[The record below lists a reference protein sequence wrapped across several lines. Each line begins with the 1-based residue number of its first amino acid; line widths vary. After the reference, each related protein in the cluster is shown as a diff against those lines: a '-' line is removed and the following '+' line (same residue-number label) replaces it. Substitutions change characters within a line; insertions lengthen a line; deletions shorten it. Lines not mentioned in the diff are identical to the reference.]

1 MVKGVVNDSS
11 HEITKIYHD
20 GREIERVCDI
30 YGNVLYLSSKTV
42 TGAASLSFKN
52 RKESTRNVVGFRVET
67 SSSDIES
74 INAFMLSKFFI
85 AKQISTSYFG
95 VYLPEPGSYEITLV
109 YTGQTY
115 NFVSD
120 GDVNTYFFIDL
131 GYGAVVNRDIDIY
144 VEKQDGQF
152 DFTKVKYA
160 VFDTIYYDDRYDILN
175 EHPVR
180 FDNSIESYSI
190 YGNNLNGVHVGD
202 YDENSGKYMLPI
214 SIHGKNLFNV
224 EDFFSSSINVVR
236 GNMRFY
242 EQTQEQVV
250 GVLIQAENNDCYTM
264 PYYQMP
270 CKPGQY
276 YTLSWYSDNNNP
288 GLVYIFFYD
297 SDGIKI
303 SQVYANNANS
313 KQLTF
318 LVPEN
323 AAITKLRL
331 GIANAGSNI
340 AYTNIQLERGQTKTN
355 YISYQDPVIHTVSL
369 DEPLR
374 KIGNELEYIQK
385 RKSVTNGI
393 LHRVTQKTSNTAPL
407 TFASTGQALKHYRI
421 YGNAINGENVG
432 DRTGNLCNI
441 IINSGKVKDEL
452 YLTVNPDKTIVLD
465 GVANST
471 AVIHISEFITAGHY
485 YISGCPEDGS
495 SSSFQVLVR
504 DRNNIN
510 TAVDNG
516 TGIQINTSSDFDI
529 CIRVA
534 ANYNCD
540 HLIFYPLVS
549 VYDDANYEP
558 YGYRVPVTVEGK
570 NLLLSVASSQATDEG
585 TTFTRNDD
593 GSISVNAN
601 GTSSSLCIYR
611 MGCVL
616 DAGDYILTGRPTDKS
631 VNGIRQDIYWAGVDA
646 MVESGSGLNF
656 TIDADHTKVTVR
668 IIVSKNTVVNNVT
681 FYPMIRKADIEDS
694 AYEPYHDPINTNIY
708 LPNQIK
714 MVGDE
719 AEYADYQEQKLHRVR
734 KNLLRN
740 TASSQ
745 TKNGVTFTVNNDGS
759 VTCNG
764 TASNNTF
771 FKIGDLSLASQSY
784 ILTGCPSNGGNDSYT
799 LRCYKNG
806 NVKGADVGNGFN
818 INESIDGYIE
828 IRIASG
834 YTCDSLTFYPMIRK
848 ADIEDDTYEPYIE
861 NTELDAELPELQTVE
876 GTNTLSIRTAVQP
889 SQVLVEAMYP
899 NDSYI
904 LTPEISTFEDINTIT
919 VNTEIPPESISITGK
934 IGPIS

>member
-52 RKESTRNVVGFRVET
+52 RKESTRNVVGFSVDT

-74 INAFMLSKFFI
+74 INAFILSKLFI
-85 AKQISTSYFG
+85 VKQISTSYFG
-95 VYLPEPGSYEITLV
+95 VYLPEPGSYEITLG

-120 GDVNTYFFIDL
+120 GDVNTYFFINLAID
-131 GYGAVVNRDIDIY
+131 AVVNHVIDDIY
-144 VEKQDGQF
+144 VEKQDGRF

-190 YGNNLNGVHVGD
+190 YGNNLNGVYVGD
-202 YDENSGKYMLPI
+202 YDENSGNYMLPI

-242 EQTQEQVV
+242 EYAQEHVV
-250 GVLIQAENNDCYTM
+250 GVLIQAENDDCNTM
-264 PYYQMP
+264 PYYQIP

-297 SDGIKI
+297 SDGIEI
-303 SQVYANNANS
+303 SQVHANNANS
-313 KQLTF
+313 KQITF

-323 AAITKLRL
+323 AAITKMSL
-331 GIANAGSNI
+331 GVAEAGDNI

-355 YISYQDPVIHTVSL
+355 YISYQDPVMHTISL

-407 TFASTGQALKHYRI
+407 TFASTGQALKNYRI
-421 YGNAINGENVG
+421 YGNTINGENVG
-432 DRTGNLCNI
+432 DKTGN
-441 IINSGKVKDEL
+441 
-452 YLTVNPDKTIVLD
+452 
-465 GVANST
+465 
-471 AVIHISEFITAGHY
+471 
-485 YISGCPEDGS
+485 
-495 SSSFQVLVR
+495 
-504 DRNNIN
+504 
-510 TAVDNG
+510 
-516 TGIQINTSSDFDI
+516 
-529 CIRVA
+529 
-534 ANYNCD
+534 
-540 HLIFYPLVS
+540 
-549 VYDDANYEP
+549 
-558 YGYRVPVTVEGK
+558 GYRVPVTV
-570 NLLLSVASSQATDEG
+570 T
-585 TTFTRNDD
+585 
-593 GSISVNAN
+593 N
-601 GTSSSLCIYR
+601 GT
-611 MGCVL
+611 
-616 DAGDYILTGRPTDKS
+616 
-631 VNGIRQDIYWAGVDA
+631 
-646 MVESGSGLNF
+646 
-656 TIDADHTKVTVR
+656 
-668 IIVSKNTVVNNVT
+668 NTET
-681 FYPMIRKADIEDS
+681 
-694 AYEPYHDPINTNIY
+694 TNIY
-708 LPNQIK
+708 LPEQIK

-719 AEYADYQEQKLHRVR
+719 AEYVDYQEQKLHRVR
-734 KNLLRN
+734 KNLLQN

-759 VTCNG
+759 VTCDG
-764 TASNNTF
+764 TASDTTWFVLNNSF
-771 FKIGDLSLASQSY
+771 DLYAPDGGIIS
-784 ILTGCPSNGGNDSYT
+784 IGNDGSTSTFYMNISY
-799 LRCYKNG
+799 
-806 NVKGADVGNGFN
+806 VGNITSSYN
-818 INESIDGYIE
+818 YSKKIHQNAYVQLVIT
-828 IRIASG
+828 AG
-834 YTCDSLTFYPMIRK
+834 YTCDNLTFYPMIRK
-848 ADIEDDTYEPYIE
+848 AAIEDDTYEPYIE

>member
-52 RKESTRNVVGFRVET
+52 RKESTRNVVGFSVET

-74 INAFMLSKFFI
+74 INAFMLSKLFI
-85 AKQISTSYFG
+85 GKQISTSYFG
-95 VYLPEPGSYEITLV
+95 VYLPEPGSYEITLM

-120 GDVNTYFFIDL
+120 GDVNTYFFINL
-131 GYGAVVNRDIDIY
+131 GHGAVGNRVIDNIY
-144 VEKQDGQF
+144 VEKQDGKF

-202 YDENSGKYMLPI
+202 YDENSGNYMLPI

-224 EDFFSSSINVVR
+224 EDFFSSSINIVN

-242 EQTQEQVV
+242 EYAQEQVV

-264 PYYQMP
+264 PYYQIP

-297 SDGIKI
+297 SDGINI

-331 GIANAGSNI
+331 GVANAGSNI
-340 AYTNIQLERGQTKTN
+340 AYTNIQLERGRAKTN
-355 YISYQDPVIHTVSL
+355 YISYQDPVMHTISL

-385 RKSVTNGI
+385 IKSVTNGI

-407 TFASTGQALKHYRI
+407 TFASTGQALKNYRI
-421 YGNAINGENVG
+421 YGNTVNGENVG
-432 DRTGNLCNI
+432 DL
-441 IINSGKVKDEL
+441 
-452 YLTVNPDKTIVLD
+452 
-465 GVANST
+465 
-471 AVIHISEFITAGHY
+471 ITEGEHAG
-485 YISGCPEDGS
+485 E
-495 SSSFQVLVR
+495 
-504 DRNNIN
+504 
-510 TAVDNG
+510 
-516 TGIQINTSSDFDI
+516 
-529 CIRVA
+529 
-534 ANYNCD
+534 
-540 HLIFYPLVS
+540 
-549 VYDDANYEP
+549 YE
-558 YGYRVPVTVEGK
+558 VPVTVEGK
-570 NLLLSVASSQATDEG
+570 NLL
-585 TTFTRNDD
+585 
-593 GSISVNAN
+593 
-601 GTSSSLCIYR
+601 
-611 MGCVL
+611 
-616 DAGDYILTGRPTDKS
+616 PT
-631 VNGIRQDIYWAGVDA
+631 
-646 MVESGSGLNF
+646 
-656 TIDADHTKVTVR
+656 
-668 IIVSKNTVVNNVT
+668 
-681 FYPMIRKADIEDS
+681 
-694 AYEPYHDPINTNIY
+694 TNIY
-708 LPNQIK
+708 LPDQIK

-719 AEYADYQEQKLHRVR
+719 AEYVDYQEQKLHRVR
-734 KNLLRN
+734 KNLLQN

-764 TASNNTF
+764 TASVTTWFALNTSF
-771 FKIGDLSLASQSY
+771 DIYA
-784 ILTGCPSNGGNDSYT
+784 P
-799 LRCYKNG
+799 
-806 NVKGADVGNGFN
+806 
-818 INESIDGYIE
+818 DG
-828 IRIASG
+828 RIASIGNDGSTSTFYMNISYIGNITSSSNYSKNIHQNVYVQLVITAG
-834 YTCDSLTFYPMIRK
+834 YNCDNLTFYPMIRK
-848 ADIEDDTYEPYIE
+848 AAIEDDTYEPYIE

-904 LTPEISTFEDINTIT
+904 LTSEISTFEDINTIA

>member
-52 RKESTRNVVGFRVET
+52 RKESTRNVVGFSVET

-74 INAFMLSKFFI
+74 INAFMLSKLFI
-85 AKQISTSYFG
+85 VKQISTSYFG

-120 GDVNTYFFIDL
+120 GDVNTYFFISL
-131 GYGAVVNRDIDIY
+131 GYGAVDNRDIDIY

-160 VFDTIYYDDRYDILN
+160 VFDAIYYDDRYDILN

-180 FDNSIESYSI
+180 FDNSIESYII

-242 EQTQEQVV
+242 EHTQEHVV

-264 PYYQMP
+264 PYYQIP

-331 GIANAGSNI
+331 GVANAGSNI

-385 RKSVTNGI
+385 IKSVTNGI

-407 TFASTGQALKHYRI
+407 TFASTGQALKNYRI
-421 YGNAINGENVG
+421 YGNTINGENVG
-432 DRTGNLCNI
+432 DRTGNLFDNGI
-441 IINSGKVKDEL
+441 TIENG
-452 YLTVNPDKTIVLD
+452 TVSTET
-465 GVANST
+465 GANSSYQSQKRLRTSFIGFLSAGTYTINADGANRVNCIALYSSQTSDDYIENVYGT
-471 AVIHISEFITAGHY
+471 ALLPMSFTLNEGGYIRIAFSKADNSDISPYDVSNIMLNAG
-485 YISGCPEDGS
+485 SEALS
-495 SSSFQVLVR
+495 
-504 DRNNIN
+504 
-510 TAVDNG
+510 
-516 TGIQINTSSDFDI
+516 
-529 CIRVA
+529 
-534 ANYNCD
+534 
-540 HLIFYPLVS
+540 
-549 VYDDANYEP
+549 YEP

-570 NLLLSVASSQATDEG
+570 NLL
-585 TTFTRNDD
+585 
-593 GSISVNAN
+593 
-601 GTSSSLCIYR
+601 
-611 MGCVL
+611 
-616 DAGDYILTGRPTDKS
+616 PT
-631 VNGIRQDIYWAGVDA
+631 
-646 MVESGSGLNF
+646 
-656 TIDADHTKVTVR
+656 
-668 IIVSKNTVVNNVT
+668 
-681 FYPMIRKADIEDS
+681 
-694 AYEPYHDPINTNIY
+694 TNIY
-708 LPNQIK
+708 LPEQIK

-834 YTCDSLTFYPMIRK
+834 YTCDNLTFYPMIRK
-848 ADIEDDTYEPYIE
+848 AAIEDDTYEPYIE

>member
-52 RKESTRNVVGFRVET
+52 RKESTRNVVGFSVET

-74 INAFMLSKFFI
+74 INAFILSKLFI
-85 AKQISTSYFG
+85 VKQISTSYFG

-202 YDENSGKYMLPI
+202 YDENSGNYMLPI
-214 SIHGKNLFNV
+214 SIHGKNLFNA
-224 EDFFSSSINVVR
+224 EDFFSSSINIVN
-236 GNMRFY
+236 GDMRFY
-242 EQTQEQVV
+242 EHTQEHVV
-250 GVLIQAENNDCYTM
+250 GVLIQAENNDCYAM
-264 PYYQMP
+264 PYYQIP
-270 CKPGQY
+270 CEPGQY
-276 YTLSWYSDNNNP
+276 YTLSWYSDNNKP

-297 SDGIKI
+297 SDGIEI
-303 SQVYANNANS
+303 SQVHANNANS

-323 AAITKLRL
+323 AAITKMRL
-331 GIANAGSNI
+331 GVANAGDNI

-407 TFASTGQALKHYRI
+407 TFASTGQALKNYRI
-421 YGNAINGENVG
+421 YGNTINGESVG
-432 DRTGNLCNI
+432 DRTANLFDNRI
-441 IINSGKVKDEL
+441 TIENG
-452 YLTVNPDKTIVLD
+452 TVNTETGADSSYQSQKRLRTSFIGFLSAGTYTINAD
-465 GVANST
+465 GASRVNSIALYSSQNSDDFIET
-471 AVIHISEFITAGHY
+471 VSSTTILPKSFTLNEGGYIRIAFSKADNSDISPYDISNIMLNAG
-485 YISGCPEDGS
+485 SEALS
-495 SSSFQVLVR
+495 
-504 DRNNIN
+504 
-510 TAVDNG
+510 
-516 TGIQINTSSDFDI
+516 
-529 CIRVA
+529 
-534 ANYNCD
+534 
-540 HLIFYPLVS
+540 
-549 VYDDANYEP
+549 YEP

-570 NLLLSVASSQATDEG
+570 NLL
-585 TTFTRNDD
+585 
-593 GSISVNAN
+593 
-601 GTSSSLCIYR
+601 
-611 MGCVL
+611 
-616 DAGDYILTGRPTDKS
+616 PT
-631 VNGIRQDIYWAGVDA
+631 
-646 MVESGSGLNF
+646 
-656 TIDADHTKVTVR
+656 
-668 IIVSKNTVVNNVT
+668 
-681 FYPMIRKADIEDS
+681 
-694 AYEPYHDPINTNIY
+694 TNIY
-708 LPNQIK
+708 LPEQIK

-719 AEYADYQEQKLHRVR
+719 AEYVDYGAQKMHRVR
-734 KNLLRN
+734 KNLLKN

-759 VTCNG
+759 VTCDRTANGG
-764 TASNNTF
+764 TALFGIPAITLPAGQYSIN
-771 FKIGDLSLASQSY
+771 
-784 ILTGCPSNGGNDSYT
+784 GCPVGGDENTTYKILIIANNEWLANDKGSGANFTLTETSTVSVMIAIYNGHACN
-799 LRCYKNG
+799 N
-806 NVKGADVGNGFN
+806 
-818 INESIDGYIE
+818 
-828 IRIASG
+828 
-834 YTCDSLTFYPMIRK
+834 LTFYPMIRK

>member
-52 RKESTRNVVGFRVET
+52 RKESTRNVVGFSVET

-74 INAFMLSKFFI
+74 INAFILSELFI
-85 AKQISTSYFG
+85 VKQISTSYFG

-264 PYYQMP
+264 PYYQIP
-270 CKPGQY
+270 CEPGQY
-276 YTLSWYSDNNNP
+276 YTLSWYSDSNNP

-297 SDGIKI
+297 SDGIEI

-331 GIANAGSNI
+331 GVANAGSNI
-340 AYTNIQLERGQTKTN
+340 AYTKIQLERGQTKTN

-407 TFASTGQALKHYRI
+407 TFASTGQALKNYRI
-421 YGNAINGENVG
+421 YGNTINGENVG
-432 DRTGNLCNI
+432 DL
-441 IINSGKVKDEL
+441 
-452 YLTVNPDKTIVLD
+452 
-465 GVANST
+465 
-471 AVIHISEFITAGHY
+471 ITEGEHAG
-485 YISGCPEDGS
+485 E
-495 SSSFQVLVR
+495 
-504 DRNNIN
+504 
-510 TAVDNG
+510 
-516 TGIQINTSSDFDI
+516 
-529 CIRVA
+529 
-534 ANYNCD
+534 
-540 HLIFYPLVS
+540 
-549 VYDDANYEP
+549 YE
-558 YGYRVPVTVEGK
+558 VPVTVEGK
-570 NLLLSVASSQATDEG
+570 NLL
-585 TTFTRNDD
+585 
-593 GSISVNAN
+593 
-601 GTSSSLCIYR
+601 
-611 MGCVL
+611 
-616 DAGDYILTGRPTDKS
+616 PT
-631 VNGIRQDIYWAGVDA
+631 
-646 MVESGSGLNF
+646 
-656 TIDADHTKVTVR
+656 
-668 IIVSKNTVVNNVT
+668 
-681 FYPMIRKADIEDS
+681 
-694 AYEPYHDPINTNIY
+694 TNIY
-708 LPNQIK
+708 LPEQIK

-719 AEYADYQEQKLHRVR
+719 AEYVDYQEQKLHRVR
-734 KNLLRN
+734 KNLLQN

-745 TKNGVTFTVNNDGS
+745 TKNGVTFTVNNDGR

-764 TASNNTF
+764 TASKNAF

-834 YTCDSLTFYPMIRK
+834 YTCDNLTFYPMIRK
-848 ADIEDDTYEPYIE
+848 AAIEDDTYEPYIE

>member
-52 RKESTRNVVGFRVET
+52 RKESTRNVVGFSVDT

-74 INAFMLSKFFI
+74 INAFMLSKLFI
-85 AKQISTSYFG
+85 GKQISTSYFG
-95 VYLPEPGSYEITLV
+95 VYLPEPGSYEITLM

-131 GYGAVVNRDIDIY
+131 SYGAVSNRDIDNIY
-144 VEKQDGQF
+144 VEKQDGKF

-160 VFDTIYYDDRYDILN
+160 IFDTIYYDDRYDILN

-190 YGNNLNGVHVGD
+190 YGNNLNGVYVGD
-202 YDENSGKYMLPI
+202 YDENSGNYMLPI

-224 EDFFSSSINVVR
+224 EDFFSSSINIVN

-242 EQTQEQVV
+242 EYTQEHVV
-250 GVLIQAENNDCYTM
+250 GVFIQAENDDCYTM
-264 PYYQMP
+264 PYYQIP
-270 CKPGQY
+270 CEPGQY
-276 YTLSWYSDNNNP
+276 YTLSWYSDSNNP

-297 SDGIKI
+297 SDGIEI
-303 SQVYANNANS
+303 SQVHANNANS

-331 GIANAGSNI
+331 GVANAGSNI
-340 AYTNIQLERGQTKTN
+340 AYTNIQLERGRTKTN
-355 YISYQDPVIHTVSL
+355 YISYQDPVMHTISL

-407 TFASTGQALKHYRI
+407 TFASTGQALKNYRI
-421 YGNAINGENVG
+421 YGNTINGENVG
-432 DRTGNLCNI
+432 DRTGNLFNGDLQKGYWINATDLAQTSSEAFRSFKIFLPAGTYTLSFEINVNI
-441 IINSGKVKDEL
+441 VRLIADGTLTQNIGNNLAEYTVTTQTDGDIGFSFRLTGTTQVPWDNSDIMLNSG
-452 YLTVNPDKTIVLD
+452 TT
-465 GVANST
+465 
-471 AVIHISEFITAGHY
+471 
-485 YISGCPEDGS
+485 
-495 SSSFQVLVR
+495 
-504 DRNNIN
+504 
-510 TAVDNG
+510 
-516 TGIQINTSSDFDI
+516 
-529 CIRVA
+529 
-534 ANYNCD
+534 
-540 HLIFYPLVS
+540 PLP
-549 VYDDANYEP
+549 YEP
-558 YGYRVPVTVEGK
+558 YGYRVPVTIEGK
-570 NLLLSVASSQATDEG
+570 NLL
-585 TTFTRNDD
+585 
-593 GSISVNAN
+593 
-601 GTSSSLCIYR
+601 
-611 MGCVL
+611 
-616 DAGDYILTGRPTDKS
+616 PT
-631 VNGIRQDIYWAGVDA
+631 
-646 MVESGSGLNF
+646 
-656 TIDADHTKVTVR
+656 
-668 IIVSKNTVVNNVT
+668 
-681 FYPMIRKADIEDS
+681 
-694 AYEPYHDPINTNIY
+694 TNIY
-708 LPNQIK
+708 LPDQIK

-719 AEYADYQEQKLHRVR
+719 AEYVDYQEQKLHRVR
-734 KNLLRN
+734 KNLWSGIVEQGSVSTLGEYANDSSRIRSKNISLSPGTYTISCNLGIRCIYAYNNSEKVSLVVDNGGRAVYRN
-740 TASSQ
+740 TF
-745 TKNGVTFTVNNDGS
+745 TIPNGANNVS
-759 VTCNG
+759 ISLRAFNANG
-764 TASNNTF
+764 TEINNVT
-771 FKIGDLSLASQSY
+771 
-784 ILTGCPSNGGNDSYT
+784 PSDFEWGQIE
-799 LRCYKNG
+799 
-806 NVKGADVGNGFN
+806 KGSEA
-818 INESIDGYIE
+818 
-828 IRIASG
+828 
-834 YTCDSLTFYPMIRK
+834 T
-848 ADIEDDTYEPYIE
+848 TYEPYIE

-934 IGPIS
+934 ICPIS

>member
-52 RKESTRNVVGFRVET
+52 RKESTRNVVGFSVDT

-74 INAFMLSKFFI
+74 INAFMLSKLFI
-85 AKQISTSYFG
+85 GKQISTSYFG
-95 VYLPEPGSYEITLV
+95 VYLPEPGSYEITLM

-131 GYGAVVNRDIDIY
+131 SYGAVSNRDIDNIY
-144 VEKQDGQF
+144 VEKQDGKF

-160 VFDTIYYDDRYDILN
+160 IFDTIYYDDRYDILN

-190 YGNNLNGVHVGD
+190 YGNNLNGVYVGD
-202 YDENSGKYMLPI
+202 YDENSGNYMLPI

-224 EDFFSSSINVVR
+224 EDFFSSSINIVN

-242 EQTQEQVV
+242 EYTQEHVV
-250 GVLIQAENNDCYTM
+250 GVFIQAENDDCYTM
-264 PYYQMP
+264 PYYQIP
-270 CKPGQY
+270 CEPGQY
-276 YTLSWYSDNNNP
+276 YTLSWYSDSNNP

-297 SDGIKI
+297 SDGIEI
-303 SQVYANNANS
+303 SQVHANNANS

-331 GIANAGSNI
+331 GVANAGSNI
-340 AYTNIQLERGQTKTN
+340 AYTNIQLERGRTKTN
-355 YISYQDPVIHTVSL
+355 YISYQDPVTHTISL

-407 TFASTGQALKHYRI
+407 TFASTGQALKNYRI
-421 YGNAINGENVG
+421 YGNTINGENVG
-432 DRTGNLCNI
+432 DRTGNLFNGDLQKGYWINATDLAQTSSEAFRSFKIFLPAGTYTLSFEINVNI
-441 IINSGKVKDEL
+441 VRLIADGTLTQNIGNNLAEYTVTTQTDGDIGFSFRLTGTTQVPWDNSDIMLNSG
-452 YLTVNPDKTIVLD
+452 TT
-465 GVANST
+465 
-471 AVIHISEFITAGHY
+471 
-485 YISGCPEDGS
+485 
-495 SSSFQVLVR
+495 
-504 DRNNIN
+504 
-510 TAVDNG
+510 
-516 TGIQINTSSDFDI
+516 
-529 CIRVA
+529 
-534 ANYNCD
+534 
-540 HLIFYPLVS
+540 PLP
-549 VYDDANYEP
+549 YEP

-570 NLLLSVASSQATDEG
+570 NLL
-585 TTFTRNDD
+585 
-593 GSISVNAN
+593 
-601 GTSSSLCIYR
+601 
-611 MGCVL
+611 
-616 DAGDYILTGRPTDKS
+616 PT
-631 VNGIRQDIYWAGVDA
+631 
-646 MVESGSGLNF
+646 
-656 TIDADHTKVTVR
+656 
-668 IIVSKNTVVNNVT
+668 
-681 FYPMIRKADIEDS
+681 
-694 AYEPYHDPINTNIY
+694 TNIY
-708 LPNQIK
+708 LPDQIK

-719 AEYADYQEQKLHRVR
+719 AEYVDYQEQKLHRVR
-734 KNLLRN
+734 KNLLQN

-784 ILTGCPSNGGNDSYT
+784 ILTGCPSDGGNDSYE

-806 NVKGADVGNGFN
+806 NIKGEDVGNGFN

-834 YTCDSLTFYPMIRK
+834 YTCDNLTFYPMIRK
-848 ADIEDDTYEPYIE
+848 AVIEDDTYEPYIE

>member
-52 RKESTRNVVGFRVET
+52 RKESTRNVVGFSVET

-74 INAFMLSKFFI
+74 INAFMLSKLFI

-120 GDVNTYFFIDL
+120 GDVNAYFFINL
-131 GYGAVVNRDIDIY
+131 GYGAVSNRDIDIY

-190 YGNNLNGVHVGD
+190 YGNDLNGVHVGD

-242 EQTQEQVV
+242 EQTQEHVV

-264 PYYQMP
+264 PYYQIP

-276 YTLSWYSDNNNP
+276 YTLSWYSDSNNP

-297 SDGIKI
+297 SDGIEI

-323 AAITKLRL
+323 AAITKMRL
-331 GIANAGSNI
+331 GVANAGDNI

-407 TFASTGQALKHYRI
+407 TFASIGQALKNYRI
-421 YGNAINGENVG
+421 YGNTINCESVG
-432 DRTGNLCNI
+432 DRTENI
-441 IINSGKVKDEL
+441 CTNIWSHGVINDM
-452 YLTVNPDKTIVLD
+452 
-465 GVANST
+465 GVA
-471 AVIHISEFITAGHY
+471 I
-485 YISGCPEDGS
+485 S
-495 SSSFQVLVR
+495 SSTTVY
-504 DRNNIN
+504 
-510 TAVDNG
+510 
-516 TGIQINTSSDFDI
+516 SDFI
-529 CIRVA
+529 AVTPNVIYSLTRTVGT
-534 ANYNCD
+534 NYNNLRCFD
-540 HLIFYPLVS
+540 INKNYLGNGITCADKANPVS
-549 VYDDANYEP
+549 ANETFGTFMITDQNVAFIRFNDASNSIETKYMMVEGTYTEQTMPAYEP

-570 NLLLSVASSQATDEG
+570 NLL
-585 TTFTRNDD
+585 
-593 GSISVNAN
+593 
-601 GTSSSLCIYR
+601 
-611 MGCVL
+611 
-616 DAGDYILTGRPTDKS
+616 PT
-631 VNGIRQDIYWAGVDA
+631 
-646 MVESGSGLNF
+646 
-656 TIDADHTKVTVR
+656 
-668 IIVSKNTVVNNVT
+668 
-681 FYPMIRKADIEDS
+681 
-694 AYEPYHDPINTNIY
+694 TNIY
-708 LPNQIK
+708 LPEQIK

-719 AEYADYQEQKLHRVR
+719 AEYIDYGEQKLHRVR
-734 KNLLRN
+734 KNLLQN
-740 TASSQ
+740 TASSK

-764 TASNNTF
+764 TASNNAF

-834 YTCDSLTFYPMIRK
+834 YTCDNLTFYPMIRK